1 MRTYLFDSGEGLY
14 GHVDEPLNPDRQ
26 TVVIADDSDINRSM
40 LMHMLKDDYDVVE
53 VKDGTECLDL
63 LRHRG
68 NGISLLLLD
77 IVMPGADGFEVLASM
92 KEMSLLDTVPVIMI
106 TAHDSAS
113 NIKRAYELGAFDYV
127 SRPFD
132 KYVVRQRIGNAVKL
146 YGRQRR
152 LQQEVAR
159 QSLEKRKTHRLL
171 ADISGSIIGYGSGE
185 SNVHLRRTAWITSLL
200 LDVLVHKSDK
210 YFLPLDLR
218 DDISA
223 AAALHDIGKIG
234 IERSVLN
241 KPGKLTKDE
250 FEKIKEHTVIGESI
264 IKNIENYD
272 NEPLLQV
279 AAEICR
285 WHHERYDGKGY
296 PDGLKGDE
304 IPVSAQVVAVADVY
318 DALVSDRVY
327 SPAVSPETAFKMI
340 KNGECGTFSP
350 LMIECLE
357 DIMPLISE

>member
-106 TAHDSAS
+106 TAHDSAN

-159 QSLEKRKTHRLL
+159 QCLEKRKTHRLL

-185 SNVHLRRTAWITSLL
+185 SNVHLRRTAWMFSLTRVTYIFCRL
-200 LDVLVHKSDK
+200 TCVMI
-210 YFLPLDLR
+210 FLR
-218 DDISA
+218 RRHCTI
-223 AAALHDIGKIG
+223 
-234 IERSVLN
+234 
-241 KPGKLTKDE
+241 
-250 FEKIKEHTVIGESI
+250 
-264 IKNIENYD
+264 
-272 NEPLLQV
+272 
-279 AAEICR
+279 
-285 WHHERYDGKGY
+285 
-296 PDGLKGDE
+296 
-304 IPVSAQVVAVADVY
+304 
-318 DALVSDRVY
+318 
-327 SPAVSPETAFKMI
+327 
-340 KNGECGTFSP
+340 
-350 LMIECLE
+350 
-357 DIMPLISE
+357 